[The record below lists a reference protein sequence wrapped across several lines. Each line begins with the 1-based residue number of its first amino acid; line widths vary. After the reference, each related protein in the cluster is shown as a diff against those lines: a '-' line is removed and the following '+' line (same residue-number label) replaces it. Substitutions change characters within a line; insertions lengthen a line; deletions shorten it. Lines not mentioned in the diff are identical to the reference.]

1 MGFERT
7 EYEFN
12 ESVGFLPDS
21 VYIVRENPVTVSSEF
36 DIIVLLQPQSTATD
50 GQGGKCYMIMRGA
63 IYRRDQQILKHIYMF
78 DCVLIHKTDI
88 HMRHPSQWVY
98 GLCV

>member
-12 ESVGFLPDS
+12 ESASSLPDS
-21 VYIVRENPVTVSSEF
+21 VYIVRENPVNVSSEF

-50 GQGGKCYMIMRGA
+50 GGKFYMNYDSI
-63 IYRRDQQILKHIYMF
+63 
-78 DCVLIHKTDI
+78 
-88 HMRHPSQWVY
+88 
-98 GLCV
+98 